1 MKRIILSGGGTGG
14 HIYPAVSV
22 AEELKRQFGNDV
34 ELLFIG
40 AEGKMEM
47 ERVPALGYRI
57 EGLPVAGLQRRLTLK
72 NLLLPIKVL
81 RSLNKA
87 RKIIRSFKPDL
98 VVGFGGYAS
107 APVLWS
113 AQMMGIRTIIQ
124 EQNSYAGLT
133 NKILSRRAERIC
145 VAYDN
150 MQRFFPAEK
159 ITMTGNPLR
168 GNFSDIE
175 FKNKAAYEYFGLSAD
190 KPVVLITGGSLG
202 TRTLNSAVMSHL
214 ERLVNEQKFQIIWQ
228 TGKFY
233 EKQIDQALEGREL
246 RGIWRGAFIERMDYA
261 YSIADIVVARAGA
274 CTVSELSLV
283 GKAVIFVPSPNVAED
298 HQTKNAQA
306 LSSRDAALLIADSEA
321 VGKVIPTVEEL
332 LDNPER
338 IKQLEKNIK
347 QLGISDSAARIVS
360 CFGLK

>member
-175 FKNKAAYEYFGLSAD
+175 FKNKAAYEYFGLSSD

-214 ERLVNEQKFQIIWQ
+214 ERLVNENKFQIIWQ

-233 EKQIDQALEGREL
+233 EKQIDQEL
-246 RGIWRGAFIERMDYA
+246 
-261 YSIADIVVARAGA
+261 AG
-274 CTVSELSLV
+274 
-283 GKAVIFVPSPNVAED
+283 
-298 HQTKNAQA
+298 
-306 LSSRDAALLIADSEA
+306 
-321 VGKVIPTVEEL
+321 
-332 LDNPER
+332 
-338 IKQLEKNIK
+338 
-347 QLGISDSAARIVS
+347 
-360 CFGLK
+360 

>member
-168 GNFSDIE
+168 GNFTDIE
-175 FKNKAAYEYFGLSAD
+175 FNEKKGLNCQARSCAIYSYMLRTGTVDKYMGSMESFKKIYFGRNE
-190 KPVVLITGGSLG
+190 IT
-202 TRTLNSAVMSHL
+202 
-214 ERLVNEQKFQIIWQ
+214 
-228 TGKFY
+228 
-233 EKQIDQALEGREL
+233 D
-246 RGIWRGAFIERMDYA
+246 
-261 YSIADIVVARAGA
+261 
-274 CTVSELSLV
+274 
-283 GKAVIFVPSPNVAED
+283 
-298 HQTKNAQA
+298 
-306 LSSRDAALLIADSEA
+306 
-321 VGKVIPTVEEL
+321 
-332 LDNPER
+332 
-338 IKQLEKNIK
+338 
-347 QLGISDSAARIVS
+347 
-360 CFGLK
+360 